1 MSGRRLGRL
10 LGSLLLL
17 AAVLGGSFG
26 SDAFAGSGHAQLT
39 DVVWGAGLGD
49 VVWGVNVSR

>member
-10 LGSLLLL
+10 VGSLLLL
-17 AAVLGGSFG
+17 AAVLVGSFG
-26 SDAFAGSGHAQLT
+26 SDALAGSGHVQLT

-49 VVWGVNVSR
+49 VVWGVNVPR